1 MTGAPASAVGT
12 LFTLPV
18 LLLLLVFTA
27 ALALV
32 LQFSLLAFIPG
43 SLQTGGLTLANYAA
57 VVRPIYLGAIWD
69 TIWLSFA
76 TAVLTLVAS
85 YPIAYALARSSSRRV
100 RTAILVLTVVPF
112 FTGAIV
118 RTYSWLL
125 VLGNNG
131 FLNSVLLGLG
141 LIQTPLVMLFT
152 PGGVLVALVQYSMPV
167 MIVLLAASLSHID
180 PSYERAARILGAGP
194 VETFRRVTLPLSL
207 PGVISGFLVIFA
219 WTFSAFPTPKL
230 IGGGKVK
237 MIANV
242 IEDLALEAF
251 NFPYGAAFAVVA
263 LAVTLLVVLGVGW
276 AINRRLEVKL
286 YG

>member
-1 MTGAPASAVGT
+1 MRSATLVGT
-12 LFTLPV
+12 LFTLPA
-18 LLLLLVFTA
+18 LLLLAVFGV
-27 ALALV
+27 ALGLV
-32 LQFSLLAFIPG
+32 LQYSLLRFIPG

-57 VVRPIYLGAIWD
+57 VVQPLYLGAIWD

-76 TAVLTLVAS
+76 TALLTLVAS
-85 YPIAYALARSSSRRV
+85 YPIAYALARSPSRWV
-100 RTAILVLTVVPF
+100 RTTILVLTIVPF

-131 FLNSVLLGLG
+131 FLNSMLLGLG
-141 LIQTPLVMLFT
+141 VIQAPITMLFT
-152 PGGVLVALVQYSMPV
+152 PGAVLIALVQYSMPV
-167 MIVLLAASLSHID
+167 MIVLLAAAISHID
-180 PSYERAARILGAGP
+180 PNYERAAKILGAGSIQ
-194 VETFRRVTLPLSL
+194 TFARVTLPLSL
-207 PGVISGFLVIFA
+207 PGIVSGFIVIFA

-230 IGGGKVK
+230 VGGGKVK

-242 IEDLALEAF
+242 IEDLALDAF

-263 LAVTLLVVLGVGW
+263 LAATLAILLGASW
-276 AINRRLEVKL
+276 AIGRRLQVKL